1 MFLSFTSS
9 SLIIL
14 SGIKAAKP
22 KFDSTV
28 RNFSKFL
35 SKSAAKRIP
44 LTTKRARKGF
54 YKGKGCTKEG
64 YLTSKGRFVVDWSKR
79 LQLIIPD
86 LTGFKLKP
94 VRSPR
99 LWVSMTILRNRR
111 KKTQS
116 MMLAY
121 PCLLL
126 PFFFSFL
133 QYQYIAKSV
142 SKFAPEIRRTAP
154 LPQ

>member
-1 MFLSFTSS
+1 MFLSFICP
-9 SLIIL
+9 SLPVTIFSRIN
-14 SGIKAAKP
+14 SANP
-22 KFDSTV
+22 KFDFTV

-64 YLTSKGRFVVDWSKR
+64 YITSKGRFVVDWSKR

-94 VRSPR
+94 VS
-99 LWVSMTILRNRR
+99 SSILLICLFFVTVNLVCR
-111 KKTQS
+111 KLT
-116 MMLAY
+116 
-121 PCLLL
+121 
-126 PFFFSFL
+126 
-133 QYQYIAKSV
+133 
-142 SKFAPEIRRTAP
+142 
-154 LPQ
+154 

>member
-1 MFLSFTSS
+1 MSFTSS
-9 SLIIL
+9 SLTIL
-14 SGIKAAKP
+14 SAIKAAKP
-22 KFDSTV
+22 KFDCTV

-64 YLTSKGRFVVDWSKR
+64 YLTSKGRFIVDWSKR
-79 LQLIIPD
+79 LRLIIPD

-94 VRSPR
+94 VRYSPG
-99 LWVSMTILRNRR
+99 LLVFLMITLRNRT

-116 MMLAY
+116 MMYAY
-121 PCLLL
+121 QCLLL
-126 PFFFSFL
+126 PLFFVFTIPVHCEERF
-133 QYQYIAKSV
+133 
-142 SKFAPEIRRTAP
+142 
-154 LPQ
+154 